1 MELCYLCL
9 FLMINMLGG
18 AFGGYLNYLRTEE
31 TSQNIKQRGLTENK
45 NCELLRAK
53 NSIILGIGA
62 SFIVPLFLQTISSNL
77 IIEIKSNPLLF
88 LVYISFC
95 ILAAVYSRS
104 FFDSVAERAL
114 SIAKDAQQKS
124 DSALQTSK
132 IMEPLQR
139 KLTETDDDNITRAI
153 TFGIEHSD
161 QKIKGILDGF
171 NDEIINA
178 FQKSNYAY
186 RTSKGIAKD
195 LNQPESDVS
204 LKLEQLEKSGLTQK
218 IINKENNKILWALN
232 I

>member
-1 MELCYLCL
+1 
-9 FLMINMLGG
+9 
-18 AFGGYLNYLRTEE
+18 
-31 TSQNIKQRGLTENK
+31 
-45 NCELLRAK
+45 
-53 NSIILGIGA
+53 
-62 SFIVPLFLQTISSNL
+62 LFLQTISSNL

-161 QKIKGILDGF
+161 QKIKGILDGLTM
-171 NDEIINA
+171 
-178 FQKSNYAY
+178 KLS
-186 RTSKGIAKD
+186 THSKK
-195 LNQPESDVS
+195 VTM
-204 LKLEQLEKSGLTQK
+204 LTGHP
-218 IINKENNKILWALN
+218 KE
-232 I
+232 